1 MTRPLRWH
9 RHGDSAAELA
19 GMPVVTAAE
28 MRSAEKA
35 LFARGVPSFDVMAT
49 AGRAVV
55 DAIMQRWPERFRR
68 ALVLAG
74 PGNNGG
80 DGFIVARELTALGW
94 DVHVAASRSVDTYE
108 GDAGRAAALWGG
120 KPAKLE
126 PGVLAG
132 LEEGDRLVIDAI
144 FGIGLARPV
153 EGEIKAVIQAL
164 HGRPCPIVA
173 VDVPSGIDADTG
185 AVMGAA
191 PRAALTV
198 TFAWPKRG
206 HLLLPGRE
214 WARDLVVADIGCR
227 DEDLPDLAATPRVN
241 GAPVWQNA
249 LPLPSASD
257 HKYTRG
263 HTLVVGDTAM
273 PGATRLASRAARRI
287 GVGMLTVAAPRA
299 AHAFYLGDQPGLI
312 VRPMESARDLAALL
326 EDKRITSI
334 LVGSGLPPS
343 ADTRAL
349 VETAVAS
356 GRPVVIDGG
365 GLTAFAGDLQALARL
380 GRADIVLTPHEGEF
394 ARLFPDL
401 APDRDGARDKST
413 RAADAAAES
422 RCTVVLK
429 GADTVIAAPDGPA
442 VINVDA
448 PAWLATA
455 GSGDVLAGLV
465 AGLLGQGA
473 GAFAAAAAAVSL
485 HGMAGAAFGPGLIA
499 EDLPELIPEILRDLG
514 EVGSE

>member
-9 RHGDSAAELA
+9 RHGGSAADLA

-28 MRSAEKA
+28 MRHAEKA
-35 LFARGVPSFDVMAT
+35 LFARGVPSFDVMAS

-55 DAIMQRWPERFRR
+55 EAIVQRWPDRFRR

-80 DGFIVARELTALGW
+80 DGFIVARELGMRGW
-94 DVHVAASRSVDTYE
+94 NVHVAAARSIETYE
-108 GDAGRAAALWGG
+108 GDAGRAAAFWGG
-120 KPAKLE
+120 KPARLE

-132 LEEGDRLVIDAI
+132 LEEGDCLVVDAI
-144 FGIGLARPV
+144 FGIGLARPL
-153 EGEIKAVIQAL
+153 EGEIKAVVHAL

-185 AVMGAA
+185 AMLGAA

-241 GAPVWQNA
+241 GEPVWQDA

-263 HTLVVGDTAM
+263 HTLVVGGHAM

-287 GVGMLTVAAPRA
+287 GVGMLTVAAPRE
-299 AHAFYLGDQPGLI
+299 AHAFYLSDQPGLI
-312 VRPMESARDLAALL
+312 VRAMETARDLEALL
-326 EDKRITSI
+326 EDKRISSI

-343 ADTRAL
+343 AETRGL

-365 GLTAFAGDLQALARL
+365 GLTAFGGDLQALARL

-394 ARLFPDL
+394 ARLF
-401 APDRDGARDKST
+401 AKFEARDKAT
-413 RAADAAAES
+413 RAAAAAHES
-422 RCTVVLK
+422 RCTIVLK
-429 GADTVIAAPDGPA
+429 GADTVIAGPKGA
-442 VINVDA
+442 SAINMDA

-473 GAFAAAAAAVSL
+473 GPFEAAAAAVSL
-485 HGMAGAAFGPGLIA
+485 HGLAGAAFGPGLIA
-499 EDLPELIPEILRDLG
+499 EDLPELIPEVLRDLG
-514 EVGSE
+514 EVGPE

>member
-9 RHGDSAAELA
+9 RHGGSAAELA
-19 GMPVVTAAE
+19 GLPVVTAAE

-55 DAIMQRWPERFRR
+55 EAITHRWPDRFRR

-80 DGFIVARELTALGW
+80 DGFIVARELAALGW
-94 DVHVAASRSVDTYE
+94 QVHVAAARPIDRYD

-120 KPAKLE
+120 KPAHLE
-126 PGVLAG
+126 PGALAH
-132 LEEGDRLVIDAI
+132 LDDGDTLVVDAI

-153 EGEIKAVIQAL
+153 DGEVKAVIHAL

-185 AVMGAA
+185 AVLGAA

-214 WARDLVVADIGCR
+214 WARDLVVVDIGCR
-227 DEDLPDLAATPRVN
+227 DEDLPDLHATPRVN
-241 GAPVWQNA
+241 GAPLWQNA
-249 LPLPSASD
+249 LPLPSAAD

-263 HTLVVGDTAM
+263 HTLVVGGAAM

-287 GVGMLTVAAPRA
+287 GVGMLTVAAPHE
-299 AHAFYLGDQPGLI
+299 AHAFYLSDQPGLI
-312 VRPMESARDLAALL
+312 VRPMEGAKDLAALL
-326 EDKRITSI
+326 EDSRITAI
-334 LVGSGLPPS
+334 LVGSGLPPTPE
-343 ADTRAL
+343 TRGL
-349 VETAVAS
+349 VETAVGS

-365 GLTAFAGDLQALARL
+365 GLTAFAGDLDALRRL
-380 GRADIVLTPHEGEF
+380 GRADIVLTPHEGDF
-394 ARLFPDL
+394 GRLFPNSEKG
-401 APDRDGARDKST
+401 PDKTT
-413 RAADAAAES
+413 RAADAAREC

-429 GADTVIAAPDGPA
+429 GADTVVASPTGAAA
-442 VINVDA
+442 INMDA

-465 AGLLGQGA
+465 AGLLGQGV
-473 GAFAAAAAAVSL
+473 GPFEAAAAAVSL
-485 HGMAGAAFGPGLIA
+485 HGMAGSAFGPGLIA
-499 EDLPELIPEILRDLG
+499 EDLPELIPEVLRDLTALDQG
-514 EVGSE
+514 VGSE

>member
-9 RHGDSAAELA
+9 RHGGSAAELA

-28 MRSAEKA
+28 MRHAEKA

-55 DAIMQRWPERFRR
+55 EAITERWPNRFRR

-80 DGFIVARELTALGW
+80 DGFIVARELAAMDW
-94 DVHVAASRSVDTYE
+94 MVHVAAARPLDGYE
-108 GDAGRAAALWGG
+108 GDAGRAAALWGVG
-120 KPAKLE
+120 PARLE
-126 PGVLAG
+126 PGALAR
-132 LEEGDRLVIDAI
+132 LDDGDTLVVDAI

-153 EGEIKAVIQAL
+153 EGEAKAVIQAL

-185 AVMGAA
+185 AVLGAA

-198 TFAWPKRG
+198 TFGWPKRG

-214 WARDLVVADIGCR
+214 WARDVAVADIGCR
-227 DEDLPDLAATPRVN
+227 DEELPDLPATPRVN
-241 GAPVWQNA
+241 GAPVWRSA

-257 HKYTRG
+257 HKYSRG
-263 HTLVVGDTAM
+263 HTLVVGGHAM

-287 GVGMLTVAAPRA
+287 GVGMLTVAAPRE
-299 AHAFYLGDQPGLI
+299 AHPFYLSDQPGLI
-312 VRPMESARDLAALL
+312 VRPMENAEDLAALL
-326 EDKRITSI
+326 EDKRITAI

-343 ADTRAL
+343 AETRGL
-349 VETAVAS
+349 VETAIRS

-365 GLTAFAGDLQALARL
+365 GLTAFAGDPSGLARL
-380 GRADIVLTPHEGEF
+380 GRADIVLTPHAGEF
-394 ARLFPDL
+394 ARLFPNL
-401 APDRDGARDKST
+401 DRVRDKVSRARD
-413 RAADAAAES
+413 AAREC
-422 RCTVVLK
+422 RCTLVLK
-429 GADTVIAAPDGPA
+429 GADTVIASPGSAGA
-442 VINVDA
+442 INMDA

-473 GAFAAAAAAVSL
+473 GPFEAAAAAVSL

-499 EDLPELIPEILRDLG
+499 EDLPELIPEVLRGLEPVDS
-514 EVGSE
+514 EVDPG